1 MHNFTKYSLAAAIL
15 AIFTLSS
22 TNMGRAVV
30 DAAKE
35 VLVINPSSQPLP
47 VRDVDNPARQ
57 PFQKEILVNLDPGSD
72 TGEDDVVTVPPGKR
86 LVVEHASA
94 TGFVPVGQ
102 KLRVFVLSRFNS
114 QLTSVALVATPQGT
128 IDNGRDVFV
137 ASDQVRLYAGSGD
150 FVRAVARRND
160 SAANG
165 FVFFSVAGYLMDEQ

>member
-1 MHNFTKYSLAAAIL
+1 MHNFTKYSLAAAIIAVFML
-15 AIFTLSS
+15 ASN
-22 TNMGRAVV
+22 NMGRAVV

-35 VLVINPSSQPLP
+35 VLVINASTQPLP

-57 PFQKEILVNLDPGSD
+57 PFQKEIIVNLNLGSD

-102 KLRVFVLSRFNS
+102 KLRVFVLTRFNS
-114 QLTSVALVATPQGT
+114 QLTSVALVATPQGI

-137 ASDQVRLYAGSGD
+137 ASNPVRLYAGSGD

-160 SAANG
+160 SAGNG
-165 FVFFSVAGYLMDEQ
+165 FVFFSVAGYLLDE